1 MAIFLRCLFSALI
14 GLTTVTTTAAT
25 VTVEDILQT
34 VKQPEVLTADY
45 TLEKKSPSVAV
56 TLRSRGR
63 LVLSKTQGLLWF
75 TSEPFDDC
83 LGFSSTKRGELNE
96 EGHWV
101 TAPAAYAG
109 QAVDV
114 TQKLLSAGPD
124 ELRNHFFL
132 TSSGTPEHWQLL
144 ASPKNGNL
152 THLLTEVL
160 FTGNDDLQSV
170 QMAQTDG
177 TVTRIYFS
185 RVERNP
191 ALRPDD
197 RRRLEAL
204 Q

>member
-1 MAIFLRCLFSALI
+1 MAILLRCLLSAFL
-14 GLTTVTTTAAT
+14 GLTTVTAAAT
-25 VTVEDILQT
+25 AITVEAILQT
-34 VKQPEVLTADY
+34 VKQPDVLTADY

-56 TLRSRGR
+56 TLKSRGR

-83 LGFSSTKRGELNE
+83 LGFSSKKRGELDD

-101 TAPAAYAG
+101 TTPATYAG

-132 TSSGTPEHWQLL
+132 TASGTSEHWQLL

-152 THLLTEVL
+152 THLLTEIL

-191 ALRPDD
+191 TLRPDD
-197 RRRLEAL
+197 RRRLETL